1 MRGNRLLVPLLCA
14 AVGVVS
20 SRGVAQLPAAP
31 HAPAT
36 ALSEAP
42 QPILFPT
49 TLDIFSST
57 PLSVPPF
64 GYFGAAQ
71 CDASGRMYFAA
82 GNPLAADVTYL
93 SISSDG
99 QQENVYSLPKAV
111 LDAPH
116 NVSFYAAGDGEMHF
130 LVVQPGV
137 SVTWLRFDKDG
148 RLSGTEVLPVPTNI
162 DVNSFA
168 VTPEGYLLLLGYHP
182 LTTAHGAD
190 DGSSYR
196 AIFDINGKR
205 IATLSQEKESS
216 GTDPSNGPSQEAVTA
231 WGGNFYWIDGQSIV
245 VMDTTGNVVRSLPF
259 SMPSKTA
266 RVLGLHLSGGLAE
279 ITFLDIKARPQ
290 TRYLIVNAATGD
302 AYGIYLPPEGEPMN
316 LVCYDAKEGFTF
328 LGVMGGHLSLVQ
340 ALAP

>member
-1 MRGNRLLVPLLCA
+1 MRVGRLLVPLLCVLA
-14 AVGVVS
+14 ALVS
-20 SRGVAQLPAAP
+20 SRSVAQLPTAP
-31 HAPAT
+31 HPPGNGVT
-36 ALSEAP
+36 ETP
-42 QPILFPT
+42 QPILFSR

-82 GNPLAADVTYL
+82 GNPPSAEATYL

-99 QQENVYSLPKAV
+99 QQQFVYSLPKAV

-116 NVSFYAAGDGEMHF
+116 NVSFYAASDGEMHF

-168 VTPEGYLLLLGYHP
+168 VTPEGYLLLLGYYP
-182 LTTAHGAD
+182 LTTKHGAD

-196 AIFDINGKR
+196 AIFDVNGTR
-205 IATLSQEKESS
+205 VATLAQEKESS

-279 ITFLDIKARPQ
+279 VTFLDINARPQ
-290 TRYLIVNAATGD
+290 TRYLILNAATGD

-316 LVCYDAKEGFTF
+316 LVCFDSKEGFGF
-328 LGVMGGHLSLVQ
+328 LAVKGGHLSLVQ
-340 ALAP
+340 ALRP